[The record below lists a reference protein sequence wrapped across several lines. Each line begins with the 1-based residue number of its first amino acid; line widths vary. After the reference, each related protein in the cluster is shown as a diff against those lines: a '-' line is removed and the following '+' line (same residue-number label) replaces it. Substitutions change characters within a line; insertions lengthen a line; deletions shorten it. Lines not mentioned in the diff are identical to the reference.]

1 MRLICSGISFHETTL
16 DQREP
21 LAFGPDRRQRLLCA
35 MRQCPQVHEAMV
47 LCTCN
52 RTEIYAYCEGEFN
65 FDTFLVSLIG
75 DLNAEAADIWSRLH
89 HTREDIDAVRHLFT
103 VAAGLDS
110 QMIGEN
116 QIIRQFKTAYSD
128 AIEAA
133 TARFFFHRLMHST
146 FRVSKAVRT
155 QTDINC
161 GAVSISAAA
170 VELAKTKITLPG
182 ASAVLIGAGENAT
195 LIAEYLVKAGIGTLT
210 IASRTLETATELAVH
225 LKTGTPATLDQLPQ
239 LLAEADLVLCS
250 TAAET
255 PIITAEDHGYLLTQ
269 RSKPIVMIDVAVPRD
284 VEAAVGDMDAVQLYN
299 IEDLDAQVQA
309 NIAQRST
316 HIPQAKAIID
326 EHVDRFDEWLKSLN
340 VTDVVK
346 SLIEEYQTM
355 ARDEANRYSGLFP
368 DLNPEELQKFAES
381 LASKFLHGPVT
392 YLKQSSADDVTSE
405 QLQAMDAVR
414 KMLLDASRKRGGQ

>member
-1 MRLICSGISFHETTL
+1 MRLMCSGISFHETTL
-16 DQREP
+16 QQREP
-21 LAFGPDRRQRLLCA
+21 LAFGLARQQRLLCA
-35 MRQCPQVHEAMV
+35 MRQCPQIHEGMI

-52 RTEIYAYCEGEFN
+52 RTEIYAYCEAEFN
-65 FDTFLVSLIG
+65 FNAFLVSLIG
-75 DLNAEAADIWSRLH
+75 EFHAEAAEIWARLH
-89 HTREDIDAVRHLFT
+89 QARKGIEAVRHLFT
-103 VAAGLDS
+103 VASGLDS

-133 TARFFFHRLMHST
+133 TAKFFFHRLMHST
-146 FRVSKAVRT
+146 FRASKAVRT

-182 ASAVLIGAGENAT
+182 ASALLVGAGENAT
-195 LIAEYLVKAGIGTLT
+195 LIAEYLLKAGIGSLT
-210 IASRTLETATELAVH
+210 IASRTLETATELAVQ
-225 LKTGTPATLDQLPQ
+225 LKTGTPATLEQLPQ
-239 LLAEADLVLCS
+239 LLADADLVLCS
-250 TAAET
+250 TAAEM
-255 PIITAEDHGYLLTQ
+255 PIITADDHGYLLSQ
-269 RSKPIVMIDVAVPRD
+269 RSKPIVIVDVAVPRD
-284 VEAAVGDMDAVQLYN
+284 VDAAVGDIDAVQLYN

-316 HIPQAKAIID
+316 HIPQAKTIID
-326 EHVDRFDEWLKSLN
+326 EHVGQFDEWLKSLN

-346 SLIEEYQTM
+346 SLVEEYQVM
-355 ARDEANRYSGLFP
+355 AREEANRYSGLFP

-381 LASKFLHGPVT
+381 LAGKFLHGPVT

-414 KMLLDASRKRGGQ
+414 KMLLDAGRKRGGQ